1 MPIAPTSSESVLADL
16 RAAIAAMPPVAAM
29 GVEVAHY
36 DGTRLRVRAPLARN
50 VNDKGCAFGGSLNGV
65 MTIAAWGL
73 SFIKLAEAG
82 QRADTY
88 VQDSSIRYLAPLFGD
103 LVAEAWLAPGQDWD
117 GHIAQ
122 LAARA
127 RARATISAR
136 VAGDAGADAATFE
149 GRFVA
154 LRGA

>member
-1 MPIAPTSSESVLADL
+1 MPIAAPSPDAILADL

-29 GVEVAHY
+29 GVEIAHY
-36 DGTRLRVRAPLARN
+36 DGTRLRVHAPLARN

-73 SFIKLAEAG
+73 GFLKLAEAG

-103 LVAEAWLAPGQDWD
+103 LVAEAWLSPGQHWD
-117 GHIAQ
+117 DYIAQ
-122 LAARA
+122 LAARG
-127 RARATISAR
+127 RARATVCAR
-136 VAGDAGADAATFE
+136 VAGSDGADAATFE

>member
-1 MPIAPTSSESVLADL
+1 MPIALPLSESALADL
-16 RAAIAAMPPVAAM
+16 RAAFAAMPPVAAM

-36 DGTRLRVRAPLARN
+36 DGTRLRLRAPLARN

-73 SFIKLAEAG
+73 GFLKLAEAG

-88 VQDSSIRYLAPLFGD
+88 VQDSSIRYLAPLYGD
-103 LVAEAWLAPGQDWD
+103 IVAEAWLSPGQDWD
-117 GHIAQ
+117 GYIAQ
-122 LAARA
+122 LAARG
-127 RARATISAR
+127 RARAAVSAR
-136 VAGDAGADAATFE
+136 VVGAAGADAATFE

-154 LRGA
+154 LRGN

>member
-1 MPIAPTSSESVLADL
+1 MPAAAPSPDAILVDL

-29 GVEVAHY
+29 GVEIAHY
-36 DGTRLRVRAPLARN
+36 DGTRLRVHAPLARN

-73 SFIKLAEAG
+73 GFLKLAEAG

-103 LVAEAWLAPGQDWD
+103 LEVSASLAEGEDWAD
-117 GHIAQ
+117 FIGTLRQ
-122 LAARA
+122 RGRA
-127 RARATISAR
+127 RTQLVAR
-136 VAGDAGADAATFE
+136 VPLADGRPATTFTA
-149 GRFVA
+149 RYVA
-154 LRGA
+154 IAK